1 MKMALDDT
9 LGVNA
14 VRSYEPGCVTVRDRR
29 ITSSAIVLPDH
40 LLTDWPPATIDD
52 IQAGHFATV
61 LERGIEVLI
70 LGTGESQAF
79 PNPALFADLMARG
92 IGFEVMNNAAACRTY
107 NILLAEQR
115 RVALA
120 VLLGRQDHY

>member
-14 VRSYEPGCVTVRDRR
+14 VRSYEPGCVTVRNHR
-29 ITSSAIVLPDH
+29 ITTSAIVLPDQ
-40 LLTDWPPATIDD
+40 LLTGWPPTTVTD
-52 IQAGHFATV
+52 IGAEHLDAV
-61 LERGIEVLI
+61 LDRDIEVLV
-70 LGTGESQAF
+70 LGTGETQQF
-79 PNPALFADLMARG
+79 PEPAVFAPLMARG
-92 IGFEVMNNAAACRTY
+92 IGFEVMDNAAACRTY

-120 VLLGRQDHY
+120 VLI